1 MVSADQSGEAHNR
14 VKGAVSAPNLVH
26 EDVDFLSLL
35 SDANRRRFLEGSTK
49 DAYAAGTVIF
59 HPDGPF
65 RAFVLERGLV
75 RGYTTV
81 PDGRQTSVT
90 FFHSNELVGGTAIAS
105 HPPRILVQVVVKSTL
120 TALNLDVVRSLA
132 ASNNQVLAAVA
143 EHLASRI
150 RSAYRLIAVRSLGS
164 IRQRLAYDLLE
175 RACRSQLEHGR
186 LEARATHAELADSVG
201 SSREVV
207 SRAISGLRGDGLIE
221 TSPGLVRV
229 LEPIR
234 LAEIVRA
241 FVI

>member
-1 MVSADQSGEAHNR
+1 M
-14 VKGAVSAPNLVH
+14 SAPSVVRD
-26 EDVDFLSLL
+26 DVDFLSLL
-35 SDANRRRFLEGSTK
+35 SAANRRRFLEGSSKGT
-49 DAYAAGTVIF
+49 YAAGTVIF

-65 RAFVLERGLV
+65 RAFLLEHGLV

-90 FFHSNELVGGTAIAS
+90 FFHSDDLVGGTAIVS

-120 TALNLDVVRSLA
+120 TVLDLERVRSLA
-132 ASNNQVLAAVA
+132 ASENEVLAAVA
-143 EHLASRI
+143 AHLSSRI

-164 IRQRLAYDLLE
+164 ILQRLAYDLLD
-175 RACRSQLEHGR
+175 RACRSQLELGR
-186 LEARATHAELADSVG
+186 LETRATHAELADSVG

-207 SRAISGLRGDGLIE
+207 SRAISALRGDGLIE
-221 TSPGLVRV
+221 TAPGLVRV
-229 LEPIR
+229 LEPVR

>member
-1 MVSADQSGEAHNR
+1 MR
-14 VKGAVSAPNLVH
+14 APSVVH
-26 EDVDFLSLL
+26 DEVDFLSLL
-35 SDANRRRFLEGSTK
+35 SDANRRRFLEGSSK
-49 DAYAAGTVIF
+49 DVYAAGTAVF
-59 HPDGPF
+59 HPDGPD
-65 RAFVLERGLV
+65 RAFMLERGLV

-90 FFHSNELVGGTAIAS
+90 FFHSKELVGGTSIVS

-120 TALNLDVVRSLA
+120 TALDLERVRRLA
-132 ASNNQVLAAVA
+132 ASENEVLAAIA
-143 EHLASRI
+143 DHLSSRI

-164 IRQRLAYDLLE
+164 IRHRLAYDLLD
-175 RACRSQLEHGR
+175 RACRSQLEQGR

-207 SRAISGLRGDGLIE
+207 SRAIGGLREDGLIE
-221 TSPGLVRV
+221 TAPGVVRV

>member
-1 MVSADQSGEAHNR
+1 M
-14 VKGAVSAPNLVH
+14 SAPSVVRD
-26 EDVDFLSLL
+26 DVDFLSLL
-35 SDANRRRFLEGSTK
+35 SAANRRRFLEGSSKGT
-49 DAYAAGTVIF
+49 YAAGTVIF

-65 RAFVLERGLV
+65 RAFLLERGLV

-90 FFHSNELVGGTAIAS
+90 FFHSDDLVGGTAIVS

-120 TALNLDVVRSLA
+120 TVLDLERVRSLA
-132 ASNNQVLAAVA
+132 ASENEVLAAVA
-143 EHLASRI
+143 AHLSSRI
-150 RSAYRLIAVRSLGS
+150 RSAYRLIAVRSLGT
-164 IRQRLAYDLLE
+164 ILQRLAYDLLD
-175 RACRSQLEHGR
+175 RACRSQLELGR

-221 TSPGLVRV
+221 TVPGLVRV

>member
-1 MVSADQSGEAHNR
+1 M
-14 VKGAVSAPNLVH
+14 SAPSVVRD
-26 EDVDFLSLL
+26 DVDFLSLL
-35 SDANRRRFLEGSTK
+35 SAANRRRFLEGSSK
-49 DAYAAGTVIF
+49 DTYAAGTVIF

-65 RAFVLERGLV
+65 RAFLLERGLV

-90 FFHSNELVGGTAIAS
+90 FFHSDDLVGGTAIVS

-120 TALNLDVVRSLA
+120 TVLDLERVRSLA
-132 ASNNQVLAAVA
+132 ASENEVLAAVA
-143 EHLASRI
+143 AHLSSRI
-150 RSAYRLIAVRSLGS
+150 RSAYRLIAVRSLGT
-164 IRQRLAYDLLE
+164 ILQRLAYDLLD
-175 RACRSQLEHGR
+175 RACRSQLELGR

-221 TSPGLVRV
+221 TVPGLVRV

>member
-1 MVSADQSGEAHNR
+1 M
-14 VKGAVSAPNLVH
+14 SAPSVVRD
-26 EDVDFLSLL
+26 DVDFLSLL
-35 SDANRRRFLEGSTK
+35 SGANRRRFLEGSSK
-49 DAYAAGTVIF
+49 DTYAAGTVIF

-65 RAFVLERGLV
+65 RAFLLERGLV

-90 FFHSNELVGGTAIAS
+90 FFHSDDLVGGTAIVS

-120 TALNLDVVRSLA
+120 TALDLERVRSLA
-132 ASNNQVLAAVA
+132 ASENEVLAAVA
-143 EHLASRI
+143 AHLASRI

-164 IRQRLAYDLLE
+164 ILQRLAYDLLD
-175 RACRSQLEHGR
+175 RACRSQLELGR

-207 SRAISGLRGDGLIE
+207 SRAISALRGDGLIE
-221 TSPGLVRV
+221 TAPGLVRV

-241 FVI
+241 FVF

>member
-1 MVSADQSGEAHNR
+1 MQ
-14 VKGAVSAPNLVH
+14 APTVVRD
-26 EDVDFLSLL
+26 DVDFLSLL

-49 DAYAAGTVIF
+49 DVYAAGTIIF

-65 RAFVLERGLV
+65 RAFLLERGLV

-90 FFHSNELVGGTAIAS
+90 FFHSSDLVGGTAIVS
-105 HPPRILVQVVVKSTL
+105 HPPRILVQVVVKSSL
-120 TALNLDVVRSLA
+120 TALDLERVRSLA
-132 ASNNQVLAAVA
+132 ASENEVLAAVA
-143 EHLASRI
+143 DHLASRI

-164 IRQRLAYDLLE
+164 IRQRLAYDLLD
-175 RACRSQLEHGR
+175 RACRSQLELGR
-186 LEARATHAELADSVG
+186 LEARATHSELADSVG

-207 SRAISGLRGDGLIE
+207 SRAISGLRTDGLIE
-221 TSPGLVRV
+221 TAPGLVRV

-234 LAEIVRA
+234 LSEIVRA

>member
-1 MVSADQSGEAHNR
+1 MVSADQAEVAHNR
-14 VKGAVSAPNLVH
+14 VKGAVSAPNLVQD
-26 EDVDFLSLL
+26 DVDFLSLL
-35 SDANRRRFLEGSTK
+35 SDAKRNRFLQVSTK
-49 DAYAAGTVIF
+49 DAYAAGTELF

-90 FFHSNELVGGTAIAS
+90 FFHSNELIGGTAIAS

-120 TALNLDVVRSLA
+120 RALDLERVRSLTA
-132 ASNNQVLAAVA
+132 NDIEILAAVA
-143 EHLASRI
+143 EHMASRI

-175 RACRSQLEHGR
+175 RSCRSQLELGR

-207 SRAISGLRGDGLIE
+207 TRAISELRANGLVEIA
-221 TSPGLVRV
+221 PGLVRL

-234 LAEIVRA
+234 LSEIVRA

>member
-1 MVSADQSGEAHNR
+1 M
-14 VKGAVSAPNLVH
+14 SAPSVVRD
-26 EDVDFLSLL
+26 DVDFLSLL
-35 SDANRRRFLEGSTK
+35 SAANRRRFLEGSSK
-49 DAYAAGTVIF
+49 DTHAAGTVIF

-65 RAFVLERGLV
+65 RAFLLDRGLV

-90 FFHSNELVGGTAIAS
+90 FFHSNELVGGTAIVS

-120 TALNLDVVRSLA
+120 TALDLERVRSLA
-132 ASNNQVLAAVA
+132 VSENEVLAAVA

-150 RSAYRLIAVRSLGS
+150 RNAYRLIAVRSLGS
-164 IRQRLAYDLLE
+164 ILERLAYDLLD
-175 RACRSQLEHGR
+175 RACRSQLELGR

-207 SRAISGLRGDGLIE
+207 SRAISALRGDGLIE
-221 TSPGLVRV
+221 TAPGLVRV

>member
-1 MVSADQSGEAHNR
+1 M
-14 VKGAVSAPNLVH
+14 SAPSVVRD
-26 EDVDFLSLL
+26 DVDFLSLL
-35 SDANRRRFLEGSTK
+35 SAANRRRFLEGSSKGT
-49 DAYAAGTVIF
+49 YAAGTVIF

-65 RAFVLERGLV
+65 RAFLLEHGLV

-90 FFHSNELVGGTAIAS
+90 FFHSDDLVGGTAIVS
-105 HPPRILVQVVVKSTL
+105 PPPRILVQVVVKSTL
-120 TALNLDVVRSLA
+120 TLLDLERVRSLA
-132 ASNNQVLAAVA
+132 ASENEVLAAVA
-143 EHLASRI
+143 AHLSSRI
-150 RSAYRLIAVRSLGS
+150 RSAYRLIAVRSLGT
-164 IRQRLAYDLLE
+164 ILQRLAYDLLD
-175 RACRSQLEHGR
+175 RACRSQLELGR

-221 TSPGLVRV
+221 TVPGLVRV